1 MSTNLAKPRKM
12 NALRHFLA
20 VFALVACTQVMA
32 MKSDKTQP
40 ATIEADEVEMD
51 FRTGERTYQG
61 NVSVQQGTM
70 RITADKL
77 IATYKDNKLAKATA
91 FGNPAVFRQR
101 PEGKDQDVVGKAK
114 RLELDQ
120 IQDLV
125 TLNENASLTQDADTI
140 EGKTIVYNLDTEK
153 MLVQGGTT
161 QTTAEPAITTQVE
174 AEPQPEEAEVESKA
188 EETPTEQTRP
198 RITIQPKT
206 TTTE

>member
-1 MSTNLAKPRKM
+1 MS
-12 NALRHFLA
+12 ALRLFLA
-20 VFALVACTQVMA
+20 VFALAACTQVMA
-32 MKSDKTQP
+32 LKSDKSQP

-51 FRTGERTYQG
+51 FRTGKRTYQG

-77 IATYKDNKLAKATA
+77 IATYEDNKLTEATA

-114 RLELDQ
+114 RLKLDQ
-120 IQDLV
+120 VQDLV
-125 TLNENASLTQDADTI
+125 TLDENASLTQDADTI
-140 EGKTIVYNLDTEK
+140 EGKTIVYNLETEK

-161 QTTAEPAITTQVE
+161 TAEPATTTQVE

-188 EETPTEQTRP
+188 EEAPTERP

>member
-1 MSTNLAKPRKM
+1 MS
-12 NALRHFLA
+12 ALRLLLA
-20 VFALVACTQVMA
+20 VFALAACTQVMA
-32 MKSDKTQP
+32 LKSDKSQP

-51 FRTGERTYQG
+51 FRTGKRTYQG

-77 IATYKDNKLAKATA
+77 IATYEDNKLTEATA

-114 RLELDQ
+114 RLKLDQ
-120 IQDLV
+120 VQDLV
-125 TLNENASLTQDADTI
+125 TLDENASLTQDADTI
-140 EGKTIVYNLDTEK
+140 EGKTIVYNLETEK

-161 QTTAEPAITTQVE
+161 TAEPATTTQVE
-174 AEPQPEEAEVESKA
+174 AEPQPEAGEVESKA
-188 EETPTEQTRP
+188 EEAPTKRP